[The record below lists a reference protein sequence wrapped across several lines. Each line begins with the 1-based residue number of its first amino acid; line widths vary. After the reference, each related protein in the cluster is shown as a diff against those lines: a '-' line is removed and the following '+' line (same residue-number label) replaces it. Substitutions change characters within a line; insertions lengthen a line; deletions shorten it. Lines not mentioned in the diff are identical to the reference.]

1 MVARR
6 NPERP
11 RAKIRSGRAPP
22 KARTPRPRRARR
34 ERPAFAAAFG
44 GFGAFLAVAILA
56 AIGFVVGKVL
66 EGDIDISQYI
76 GRGGSRR

>member
-1 MVARR
+1 MSPSVLGLLVGIAL
-6 NPERP
+6 
-11 RAKIRSGRAPP
+11 G
-22 KARTPRPRRARR
+22 
-34 ERPAFAAAFG
+34 FAAAFG

-66 EGDIDISQYI
+66 EGDIDVSQYI